1 MRTSGSCS
9 STLLQL
15 TSLDGNVTY
24 VTYIML
30 SIRMQVS
37 VQSLKKCC
45 VVATVVVQ
53 LFLKGTQVY
62 VFPTLISV
70 FGNKKQT

>member
-1 MRTSGSCS
+1 MCTSGSCS

-24 VTYIML
+24 LTYIML

-37 VQSLKKCC
+37 VQSLKKCYMA
-45 VVATVVVQ
+45 ATVIVQ
-53 LFLKGTQVY
+53 LFLKSTQVY
-62 VFPTLISV
+62 CFPQFNFCIW
-70 FGNKKQT
+70 